1 MKTFTNTKTTTLW
14 LLATISFSLLSV
26 KWMFAPA
33 AWVAPAFLI
42 LLMKEYKPWKSLLVG
57 LSALYVSA
65 LIGSY
70 KVMPFPTIVFVVIAL
85 IGALKHVVPFILFR
99 LLSKRVEGW
108 YDTLLFPCLYV
119 AYDYLNGF
127 DGGGTWGSMGYT
139 QVNNDALMQLVAV
152 TGLWGVTFLVTWVS
166 ALLAAWYSSG
176 FSFSSIKT
184 PATVCSSVFVVI
196 LIGGSIR
203 INSLWQKETTTVRVA
218 GITGQNL
225 ELLQSTYEA
234 VFGSRLDVDLAKLTQ
249 TSPELQELNKGLV
262 KFIENPGDPIFGA
275 SHRQMEAFQ
284 DSMLSVAKKE
294 AIAGARIVS
303 FSEGLLFTTK
313 ATEGKLIAK
322 ARRLAN
328 ENQFYLLLTMAS
340 IITGEVTMGSKY
352 LENKALLIG
361 PDGQVLNTFFK
372 NKPVP
377 LVEPSIQGDGKIPV
391 IETPFGRIAIS
402 ICYDADF
409 PYLMRQAGQQN
420 ADIMLLP
427 SGDWKEIAP
436 YHAWMAKVRAIENG
450 FSLLRPVSNATS
462 IASDYHGKV
471 LGSNDFSSVGEH
483 VVVSHLATKGVTT
496 IYSKMGDW
504 LAWGC
509 LVAVVGI
516 IMGSFLTSPK
526 GIAKMDSVREIEN
539 NSP

>member
-1 MKTFTNTKTTTLW
+1 MKTFTNTKTTALW

-42 LLMKEYKPWKSLLVG
+42 LLMKEYKPWKSLLMG
-57 LSALYVSA
+57 LSVLYVSS

-70 KVMPFPTIVFVVIAL
+70 KVMPFPTIVFMVIAL
-85 IGALKHVVPFILFR
+85 IGALKHLIPFFLFR

-108 YDTLLFPCLYV
+108 YATLLFPCLYV

-139 QVNNDALMQLVAV
+139 QVNNDALMQMVAV
-152 TGLWGVTFLVTWVS
+152 TGLWGVTFLITWVS
-166 ALLAAWYSSG
+166 ALLAAWYSNG
-176 FSFSSIKT
+176 VSFSSIKK
-184 PATVCSSVFVVI
+184 PATVCSSVFVVV

-203 INSLWQKETTTVRVA
+203 MNSLWEKETTTVRVA

-234 VFGSRLDVDLAKLTQ
+234 VFGSRLDVDLSKLTQ
-249 TSPELQELNKGLV
+249 TSPALQELNKGLV
-262 KFIENPGDPIFGA
+262 KLIENPSDPIFGS
-275 SHRQMEAFQ
+275 SHLQMEAFQ

-294 AIAGARIVS
+294 AIAGAKIVS

-322 ARRLAN
+322 ARKLAAQ
-328 ENQFYLLLTMAS
+328 NQFYLLLTMAS
-340 IITGEVTMGSKY
+340 IIPGEVTMGSKY
-352 LENKALLIG
+352 LENKALFIG

-391 IETPFGRIAIS
+391 IDTEFGRIAIS

-436 YHAWMAKVRAIENG
+436 YHAYMAKVRAIENG

-462 IASDYHGKV
+462 IASDYYGKV
-471 LGSNDFSSVGEH
+471 RSTSNFSSVGDH
-483 VVVSHLATKGVTT
+483 VMVSHLATKGIATV
-496 IYSKMGDW
+496 YSKMGDW
-504 LAWGC
+504 LAWGN
-509 LVAVVGI
+509 LVALAAFIGRLVVA
-516 IMGSFLTSPK
+516 SPK
-526 GIAKMDSVREIEN
+526 VMVKTGSQ
-539 NSP
+539 